1 MASVIYRKVYND
13 EQLTIEE
20 LHKVV
25 VHKFT
30 VGDVEDPDLYAGEPL
45 YRWQQSEAGKFVMEH
60 ATETPKW
67 ERTIDHMHFGYQ
79 YAIVATLEKKKLSEF
94 YLRFDISKV

>member
-1 MASVIYRKVYND
+1 
-13 EQLTIEE
+13 
-20 LHKVV
+20 
-25 VHKFT
+25 
-30 VGDVEDPDLYAGEPL
+30 
-45 YRWQQSEAGKFVMEH
+45 MEH